1 MEAVVERLKRIVS
14 YSELQSI
21 KVVVDALGAS
31 DSGIVVASK
40 LADEFKITRSV
51 IVNGL
56 KLLEAA
62 GVVETRS
69 LGMKG
74 TFIKILDRVVVN
86 ELICS
91 TI

>member
-1 MEAVVERLKRIVS
+1 MEVVERLKRVVS
-14 YSELQSI
+14 YSELQAV
-21 KVVVDALGAS
+21 KVVVDALGSS

-56 KLLEAA
+56 KLLEVA

-74 TFIKILDRVVVN
+74 TYIKVLDRAVLN
-86 ELICS
+86 ELVCNAI
-91 TI
+91 

>member
-1 MEAVVERLKRIVS
+1 MEVVERLKRVVS
-14 YSELQSI
+14 YSELQAV
-21 KVVVDALGAS
+21 KVVVGALGAR
-31 DSGIVVASK
+31 DSGIIVASK

>member
-21 KVVVDALGAS
+21 KVVVDALGAR
-31 DSGIVVASK
+31 DSGIIVASK

-56 KLLEAA
+56 KLLEVA

-74 TFIKILDRVVVN
+74 TYIKVLDRAILN
-86 ELICS
+86 ELICNA
-91 TI
+91 I

>member
-1 MEAVVERLKRIVS
+1 MGVVERLKRVVS
-14 YSELQSI
+14 YSELQAV
-21 KVVVDALGAS
+21 KVVVDALGSS

-40 LADEFKITRSV
+40 LADEFKVTRSV